1 MWRKGWKYTTV
12 WICAY
17 AFLCFYPRI
26 SFLLPLVVILAVM
39 LATHPPLDAS
49 GKLHPPRVPPPP
61 PGQADQWS
69 LDWLSNVQAIQNLM
83 GAVSDAHD
91 FVYPVVPHLGHASP
105 YTPVILTLVVLLLMV
120 SSPLTSLIPLR
131 TTFLILGIAPFFLT
145 HPFSR
150 YTLIPFAIDLASQ
163 RLVVTRVWVAQLL
176 DNDRLTDKHWR
187 SELRTVE
194 LWENERWTPGPDES
208 AADGGW
214 SKANLRPGERRAW
227 TRGRDGWSG
236 VADDGTGDV
245 SNLTFSLSSGWLFV
259 ETEEWRPD
267 LEGSWIGRDCTDDS
281 GWVYTDDV
289 WMNPSSAPRE
299 QSSGLTRRRRWT
311 RRIYYDPSAASI

>member
-1 MWRKGWKYTTV
+1 MPCR
-12 WICAY
+12 
-17 AFLCFYPRI
+17 FL
-26 SFLLPLVVILAVM
+26 FLGGFGVLNIIL
-39 LATHPPLDAS
+39 S
-49 GKLHPPRVPPPP
+49 
-61 PGQADQWS
+61 
-69 LDWLSNVQAIQNLM
+69 
-83 GAVSDAHD
+83 SDAHD

-236 VADDGTGDV
+236 VVDDGTGDV
-245 SNLTFSLSSGWLFV
+245 RSV
-259 ETEEWRPD
+259 P
-267 LEGSWIGRDCTDDS
+267 
-281 GWVYTDDV
+281 
-289 WMNPSSAPRE
+289 PSFD
-299 QSSGLTRRRRWT
+299 RRSRHG
-311 RRIYYDPSAASI
+311 